1 MPDRYGWLRQA
12 IQIPIPALSALS
24 AFRRFPNAPGIK
36 VQTSTLYSVDRNMRI
51 SVLFFAIALI
61 APGIVWGQSSTD
73 MSKPSQEELKK
84 KLTPEQYYVTQQ
96 CGTEPAFHNAYW
108 NNHADGIYVDVITG
122 VPLFS
127 SKDKFE
133 SGSGWPSFTKPIKEG
148 AVQKKEDTSHG
159 MVRDEVVSAASNA
172 HLGHVFDDGPQPTG
186 LRYCMNSAALRFIPV
201 DKLQAEGYGEYLKL
215 FK

>member
-1 MPDRYGWLRQA
+1 
-12 IQIPIPALSALS
+12 
-24 AFRRFPNAPGIK
+24 
-36 VQTSTLYSVDRNMRI
+36 MRI
-51 SVLFFAIALI
+51 SVLFFAIASI

-73 MSKPSQEELKK
+73 MSKPSQEDLKK

-133 SGSGWPSFTKPIKEG
+133 SGTGWPSFTKPIKEG

>member
-1 MPDRYGWLRQA
+1 
-12 IQIPIPALSALS
+12 
-24 AFRRFPNAPGIK
+24 
-36 VQTSTLYSVDRNMRI
+36 MRI

-108 NNHADGIYVDVITG
+108 NNHAHGIYVDCITA

-127 SKDKFE
+127 SKTKFE
-133 SGSGWPSFTKPIKEG
+133 SGSGCPSFTSPILVR
-148 AVQKKEDTSHG
+148 AVQQSEHTI
-159 MVRDEVVSAASNA
+159 
-172 HLGHVFDDGPQPTG
+172 TG
-186 LRYCMNSAALRFIPV
+186 TR
-201 DKLQAEGYGEYLKL
+201 
-215 FK
+215 